1 MRGACI
7 SDKKGGGATVQI
19 IIRPLQHRTKKTKKR
34 IKCKGRKKVF
44 WFGLFN
50 LNYINKEIGL
60 SFFLSLPILVYLFF
74 YLLSLDGIMTNLGLI
89 DFRVKKFI
97 LTSLILVEVQPIMSS
112 SKPDADLP
120 TSLWCCCCCGCCC
133 CCIYAFKRQE
143 KRKKKHLNDHVFNKR
158 LKVNRPV
165 SCLRRI

>member
-1 MRGACI
+1 M
-7 SDKKGGGATVQI
+7 QI

-74 YLLSLDGIMTNLGLI
+74 LSSLLRWHYDKSRAHRFQG
-89 DFRVKKFI
+89 
-97 LTSLILVEVQPIMSS
+97 Q
-112 SKPDADLP
+112 
-120 TSLWCCCCCGCCC
+120 
-133 CCIYAFKRQE
+133 
-143 KRKKKHLNDHVFNKR
+143 
-158 LKVNRPV
+158 KVHTHFFDI
-165 SCLRRI
+165 S